1 MSYPLSQARSL
12 EQDAL
17 MTVAILRRRINAG
30 SSPIYRLPIESLA
43 MVASYLDIGDLLI
56 VIHVS
61 WRWRA
66 ALFSFPTLWS
76 NIRYGND
83 GKMLAMLEWSK
94 SVPIRVSVESC
105 RPSEEVTSSL
115 YDNSARIVSLKSD
128 NRTVLRRLLT
138 HPLTSLKMLSI
149 KLNGMEAIDDIQDL
163 ADEPTEAVPSLRAL
177 SVGGNTE
184 GLRFCVPHLTHF
196 KFYGWYSPE
205 TDGGMLLSILG
216 VFRQCPMLEVVDVGW
231 GEALYDLEDSVFA
244 EEDVISLP
252 RLRYLAQEQYVQIDQ
267 PWLPDL
273 LHLPKSCSIYLKKPP
288 IAYSLEGIGPL
299 CLPFLYK
306 DSSYLS
312 DIRCVKLGMVY
323 DYSRDAIETFMEIVN
338 GQGILLSFRTTI
350 LLGGLDPGRDQ
361 WTVAGDEI
369 SASNLC
375 ALRFLD
381 TGSPMVLCLESYQ
394 VRGERGL
401 TTYVAQGLEDLE
413 NVTTLILSNSAVEPC
428 LVALEPDN
436 LEGLQWC
443 STVHSLVIYSPTHL
457 DPTGTDILQRLLEI
471 SKKRKTAGAPFRSV
485 TLVIPSI
492 TRVVSPD
499 ELAALNE
506 CVERF
511 EFLTGDG
518 ASDWDVDR
526 YFRPNYDPLQRR
538 GDEFPFD
545 AIRS

>member
-17 MTVAILRRRINAG
+17 TTVAILRRRINAG

-43 MVASYLDIGDLLI
+43 MVASHLDIGDLLI

-94 SVPIRVSVESC
+94 SVPIHVSVESC

-128 NRTVLRRLLT
+128 NCTVLRRLLT
-138 HPLTSLKMLSI
+138 RPLTSLKVLSI
-149 KLNGMEAIDDIQDL
+149 KLNGTGFIGDVRDL
-163 ADEPTEAVPSLRAL
+163 ADEPTKVVPSLRAL
-177 SVGGNTE
+177 SVGGNIE

-231 GEALYDLEDSVFA
+231 GEGLYDLEDSVFT
-244 EEDVISLP
+244 EEDIVSLP
-252 RLRYLAQEQYVQIDQ
+252 HLRYLTQEHYVRVDQ

-273 LHLPKSCSIYLKKPP
+273 LHLPRSCSVHLKKPP
-288 IAYSLEGIGPL
+288 TAYNRESTGQLSR
-299 CLPFLYK
+299 PFLYE
-306 DSSYLS
+306 DSPYLS
-312 DIRCVKLGMVY
+312 DIRCIKLGTVY
-323 DYSRDAIETFMEIVN
+323 DYFRDAIETLMEIVN
-338 GQGILLSFRTTI
+338 GQGILLSFRKTM
-350 LLGGLDPGRDQ
+350 LLGGLEARRDQ
-361 WTVAGDEI
+361 WTIASDEI
-369 SASNLC
+369 STANLC
-375 ALRFLD
+375 GLRLVN
-381 TGSPMVLCLESYQ
+381 TGSPVVLCLENYQ
-394 VRGERGL
+394 VQEEREL

-413 NVTTLILSNSAVEPC
+413 NVTTLVLSNSAVEPC
-428 LVALEPDN
+428 LAALEPDN

-443 STVHSLVIYSPTHL
+443 STVHSLVIYSPAHL
-457 DPTGTDILQRLLEI
+457 DPAGTDILQCLLKI
-471 SKKRKTAGAPFRSV
+471 SKKRKTAGAPFRSI
-485 TLVIPSI
+485 TLVIPS
-492 TRVVSPD
+492 TARVASPD
-499 ELAALNE
+499 ELAALDE

-511 EFLTGDG
+511 EFLTGDD

-526 YFRPNYDPLQRR
+526 YFLPNYDPLQRR
-538 GDEFPFD
+538 RDEFPFD